1 MATFFDNRPILKSF
15 TFENYLTVW
24 QQAPMAAWLL
34 NTVIMTVLATVT
46 VQRHGRQG
54 VQASWTDLLRPL
66 IYLRNSATFT
76 VPRGLKALI
85 DRFGSTAN
93 GTGKS
98 SRQPV

>member
-1 MATFFDNRPILKSF
+1 
-15 TFENYLTVW
+15 
-24 QQAPMAAWLL
+24 
-34 NTVIMTVLATVT
+34 

-85 DRFGSTAN
+85 DRFGFDGERHWEIIVTASVI
-93 GTGKS
+93 TTL
-98 SRQPV
+98 PVIILLVIGQKQFVEGIATIRTKG